1 MDQTGPGNRRGQ
13 SNGRAENDP
22 AIFHDVNRLWVRV
35 PGLTDKPAAPDGSI
49 RPEELRAGRSTLAR
63 MLQRKTDAVLNQFML
78 IQSF

>member
-1 MDQTGPGNRRGQ
+1 
-13 SNGRAENDP
+13 
-22 AIFHDVNRLWVRV
+22 V